1 MSNIQYA
8 FIERENVPDRSQL
21 QASLDASGYDLK
33 LHPDCM
39 PFEDSGFLP
48 FTLNGEEGPGFEIQ
62 CEAASEVIGDDE
74 ALREIAGG
82 RDFCISM
89 SWHGSMKDLACVM
102 IVSCALVKDFDSVV
116 SYEGEPP
123 EPLDSLLAA
132 VPEVLADAK
141 AQDARKADPSLRD
154 KAKKPWWKV
163 W

>member
-1 MSNIQYA
+1 VSNIQYA
-8 FIERENVPDRSQL
+8 FIERDSVPNRSQL
-21 QASLDASGYDLK
+21 QASVDALGFDLK
-33 LHPDCM
+33 LHPDYM

-48 FTLNGEEGPGFEIQ
+48 FALNGEEGPGFEIQ
-62 CEAASEVIGDDE
+62 YEVASEVIGDDD

-102 IVSCALVKDFDSVV
+102 IVSCALVKDFGSVV

-123 EPLDSLLAA
+123 EPLDSLLAV
-132 VPEVLADAK
+132 VPAVLADAK
-141 AQDARKADPSLRD
+141 VQEARDADPSVRD
-154 KAKKPWWKV
+154 KATKPWWKV